1 MNDGAAQ
8 RGPVLDDEQSCR
20 LAEYGEVEHVEVGR
34 NLYTVG
40 DDSYDFFLLL
50 TATVDIVRNATAIE
64 PQRLVYQGGPGD
76 FLGELSLLTGQQVYL
91 TARVVSA
98 GTVVRI
104 GAATLRTVLA
114 EQPDIADLLL
124 EAFGERREFIRSVA
138 GNALEIV
145 GRPDTTETLD
155 LRTYVTQLL
164 LPHSWLNAAS
174 PPGRSLMTSAGLT
187 EDELPAAIVDGTV
200 LRRATPGTIAKAL
213 GLTYRPDGSPV
224 DLVVVG
230 AGPAGLAA
238 AVYGASEG
246 LVTVLLDRD
255 GLGGQA
261 AKSARIENYLGFP
274 HGVSGAHLT
283 RLAMVQ
289 ALKFGVRIYA
299 PCAVA
304 GLDLSDDR
312 RPAVLLENGSRIE
325 CRAVIAATGAH
336 YRRLDIPQ
344 WATFEK
350 SGCIRY
356 AATELDVREYE
367 DQPVTVIGG
376 ANSAGQAALSLAAR
390 GAAVD
395 LIVRG
400 ADLGARMSSYL
411 TDRIRAHSR
420 IQLHTGSMVREL
432 TGDGTLT
439 SIVVERRGGTPGPA
453 GLPRAVLLHRRRPG
467 VELADRRGQGRRR
480 LHPHGQPAARRIVRY
495 ASAISDERAPGLR
508 GRRSPLRLDKAS
520 GHRCW
525 RWRGRALIRP
535 RGARGRL
542 RPLLAPPWARPLL
555 MSEAA
560 GMARTHHATRQ
571 ISLIPRRP
579 ARHDV
584 TTRHSHPLTTSVV
597 SSGGIHDIS
606 PPLQHPALDRPGRL
620 PTRRP

>member
-8 RGPVLDDEQSCR
+8 RGPVLDEEQSRR
-20 LAEYGEVEHVEVGR
+20 LVEYGEVEHVEVGR
-34 NLYTVG
+34 DLYAPG

-50 TATVDIVRNATAIE
+50 TATVDIIRNATAME
-64 PQRLVYQGGPGD
+64 PERLVYRGAPGD
-76 FLGELSLLTGQQVYL
+76 YLGELSLLTGQHVYL
-91 TARVVSA
+91 TARVVTA

-104 GAATLRTVLA
+104 GATTLRRVLA
-114 EQPDIADLLL
+114 EQPDIADLVL

-145 GRPDTTETLD
+145 GNPDTAETLD
-155 LRTYVTQLL
+155 LRAYVMQLL
-164 LPHSWLNAAS
+164 LPHSWLDAAS
-174 PPGRSLMTSAGLT
+174 HPGRSLMTSAGLT

-289 ALKFGVRIYA
+289 ALKFGVRIYS

-312 RPAVLLENGSRIE
+312 RPTVLLENGSRIK

-344 WATFEK
+344 WVTFEK

-356 AATELDVREYE
+356 AATELDVRGYE
-367 DQPVTVIGG
+367 DQPVTVVGG
-376 ANSAGQAALSLAAR
+376 ANSAGQAALSLAAH

-411 TDRIRAHSR
+411 TDRIRTHSR
-420 IQLHTGSMVREL
+420 IRLHTGTMVREL
-432 TGDGTLT
+432 AGDGTLA
-439 SIVVERRGGTPGPA
+439 SIVVERPDGRQ
-453 GLPRAVLLHRRRPG
+453 
-467 VELADRRGQGRRR
+467 DR
-480 LHPHGQPAARRIVRY
+480 LAAR
-495 ASAISDERAPGLR
+495 
-508 GRRSPLRLDKAS
+508 
-520 GHRCW
+520 
-525 RWRGRALIRP
+525 ALFCFI
-535 RGARGRL
+535 GAD
-542 RPLLAPPWARPLL
+542 P
-555 MSEAA
+555 
-560 GMARTHHATRQ
+560 
-571 ISLIPRRP
+571 
-579 ARHDV
+579 
-584 TTRHSHPLTTSVV
+584 V
-597 SSGGIHDIS
+597 SSWLAGVAKDDDGFVLTDS
-606 PPLQHPALDRPGRL
+606 RL
-620 PTRRP
+620 PTRSSSTPLPFETSAPRVFAVGDLRSGSTKRVASAVGDGAGAVSSVHAALASD